1 MLMRKIGRNLKNNE
15 PQLKN
20 LEFFIHV
27 YTLAFP
33 ILAYMSVSFRNVFL
47 MLLSLPQTVLNSE
60 NLEMTNWGILSSEG
74 VFY

>member
-1 MLMRKIGRNLKNNE
+1 MRKIGRNLKKNE

-20 LEFFIHV
+20 LEFFIYV